1 MRVGAVEWH
10 KGSIHILRAFWCNP
24 CAFHAKPYLMLA
36 EDVLRYEKQSLNA
49 LLMECRLHKQYMQ
62 VEQVFQA

>member
-1 MRVGAVEWH
+1 
-10 KGSIHILRAFWCNP
+10 
-24 CAFHAKPYLMLA
+24 MLA